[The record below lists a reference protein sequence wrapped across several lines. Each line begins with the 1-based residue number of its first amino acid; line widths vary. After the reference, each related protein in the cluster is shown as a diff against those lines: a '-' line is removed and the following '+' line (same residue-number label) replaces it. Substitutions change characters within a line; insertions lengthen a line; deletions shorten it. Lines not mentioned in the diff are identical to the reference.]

1 MPRDSSA
8 PREFDPDGT
17 PRGASAAGESAEA
30 YPEGTTP
37 CESVGQTKPRPDPER
52 YLRRIGVLPETVT
65 TPDRRTLERIQR
77 AHVTTVPF
85 ENLAIV
91 GGPNDDRSGP
101 GVTLSIASM
110 YEKIV
115 ERARGGY
122 CFELNGLFHWLLE
135 ELGYEV
141 DRIAARVTSDGD
153 AGPPANHHTN
163 VVELDRRYVVDVGMG
178 TPVMR
183 RPISIDGS
191 IRSDEAG
198 VEWRI
203 VESDRPDETY
213 RSEYR
218 EAGDEEWSRRYVFSD
233 VPRALRYFEATN
245 DYLQSAPE
253 SPFTG
258 DPVVSIA
265 TSDGHRK
272 LSGTT
277 LTETTST
284 TETERT
290 VTGDE
295 WDATLER
302 EFGLQYDRE

>member
-1 MPRDSSA
+1 M
-8 PREFDPDGT
+8 DPD
-17 PRGASAAGESAEA
+17 
-30 YPEGTTP
+30 
-37 CESVGQTKPRPDPER
+37 R
-52 YLRRIGVLPETVT
+52 YLRRIGVAPATVT
-65 TPDRRTLERIQR
+65 TRDRRTLERIQR
-77 AHVTTVPF
+77 AHVTSVPF

-91 GGPNDDRSGP
+91 GRPDDDRSGP
-101 GVTLSIASM
+101 GVSLSMASM

-115 ERARGGY
+115 ERGRGGY
-122 CFELNGLFHWLLE
+122 CFELNGLFHWLLD

-163 VVELDRRYVVDVGMG
+163 VVQFDQRYVVDVGMG

-183 RPISIDGS
+183 RPIPLDGS
-191 IRSDEAG
+191 VRSDEAG
-198 VEWRI
+198 VDWRI

-218 EAGDEEWSRRYVFSD
+218 EPGDEEWSRRYVFSD
-233 VPRALRYFEATN
+233 VSRSLGYFEATN
-245 DYLQSAPE
+245 DFLQSAPE

-277 LTETTST
+277 LIETTRT
-284 TETERT
+284 EETERT
-290 VTGDE
+290 VTGEE